1 MRWDEEKSDKGILGS
16 SSILYCSWSE
26 VRQVTES
33 TAKRRRAI
41 RSSTA
46 FKIRK

>member
-16 SSILYCSWSE
+16 SSNCIAVERGSVSA
-26 VRQVTES
+26 ES

-46 FKIRK
+46 FKIMK

>member
-16 SSILYCSWSE
+16 SSILYCRGASSA
-26 VRQVTES
+26 RTES